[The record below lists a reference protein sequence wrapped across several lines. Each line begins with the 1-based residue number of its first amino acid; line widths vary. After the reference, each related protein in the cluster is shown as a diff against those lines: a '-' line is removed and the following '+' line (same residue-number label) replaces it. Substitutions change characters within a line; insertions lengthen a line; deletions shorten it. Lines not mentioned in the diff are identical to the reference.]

1 MQLNNRYSQHARRAL
16 NQARLLAQDYQHAAV
31 DTDHLLVGILREV
44 GSLGAQVLID
54 LEADR
59 RRAELEVR
67 VLHPVVDPLV
77 TPLALTAALHRVLQ
91 LSVEES
97 SWFGHH
103 YIGTE
108 HLLLALA
115 RSREGGAS
123 TLLNTLAIS
132 PDQIRRRVRLLLN
145 DGVTE
150 LSIEAAKRT
159 ARLSELSRRV
169 LNAANQLAAQ
179 NAETSTNHAAR
190 PSTGL
195 AHLLLVLA
203 RERRS
208 LVSRV
213 LRDCGLDQI
222 ALETALEQASPT
234 PDPHTAALLEE
245 VIDQAVDRA
254 DQLGMHYTGTD
265 VILLALAENSQGMQ
279 LLQRYSV
286 NVGNVIETIYRDVL
300 PPSAR
305 RKTD

>member
-1 MQLNNRYSQHARRAL
+1 MVLNNRYSQHARRAL

-31 DTDHLLVGILREV
+31 DTDHLLVGILRET
-44 GSLGAQVLID
+44 GSLGAQVLRE
-54 LEADR
+54 LEVDT

-67 VLHPVVDPLV
+67 VLHSVIDPLV
-77 TPLALTAALHRVLQ
+77 APLELTPALHRVLL

-97 SWFGHH
+97 RWFGHH

-115 RSREGGAS
+115 RSREGNAS
-123 TLLNTLAIS
+123 SLLRTLAIS

-169 LNAANQLAAQ
+169 LNAAAQLTSAQ
-179 NAETSTNHAAR
+179 EPA
-190 PSTGL
+190 GL
-195 AHLLLVLA
+195 DHLLLVLA

-208 LVSRV
+208 RVSRV
-213 LRDCGLDQI
+213 LRECGLDQTT
-222 ALETALEQASPT
+222 LETALEQPGVETASPGES
-234 PDPHTAALLEE
+234 HAGALLED
-245 VIDQAVDRA
+245 VIDHAVDRA

-265 VILLALAENSQGMQ
+265 HMLLAFAENPHGKGLLERYQVDVEQ
-279 LLQRYSV
+279 L
-286 NVGNVIETIYRDVL
+286 IAAIHRDLL
-300 PPSAR
+300 PPSAQR
-305 RKTD
+305 